1 MIPLRRAALFLL
13 ILSLLPAITMAEET
27 DLRISLPP
35 VYEALPIAF
44 AQEWG
49 LFADQGIAV
58 EIVGIT
64 DDQERSTALM
74 TGNLDAVMEDMTR
87 AILDDAGGWDVV
99 ITSAADSRPQTG
111 SISLGLVS
119 TGSFGVDS
127 LDELISSG
135 QTIGTTYRS
144 NYEYLLDKL
153 LAAHGLTNGWINRYM
168 YFNGVLQIAV
178 WFGAQSIPAA
188 VLPEPYIS
196 YLATYRPVN
205 GEPIHV
211 VTLSDFSEVDGLPS
225 VIVFQR
231 KFVADHPDVVR
242 AFYAAYGEA
251 IERINATP
259 RDRLIEEGLNV
270 VIPLFFEGAD
280 PASIPQEILDAI
292 IIPIFNRP
300 EDPPR
305 EKFDDVAAWMK
316 SKGYIIELPEYEDL
330 VDPRFIP

>member
-1 MIPLRRAALFLL
+1 
-13 ILSLLPAITMAEET
+13 
-27 DLRISLPP
+27 
-35 VYEALPIAF
+35 
-44 AQEWG
+44 
-49 LFADQGIAV
+49 
-58 EIVGIT
+58 
-64 DDQERSTALM
+64 
-74 TGNLDAVMEDMTR
+74 
-87 AILDDAGGWDVV
+87 
-99 ITSAADSRPQTG
+99 
-111 SISLGLVS
+111 
-119 TGSFGVDS
+119 
-127 LDELISSG
+127 
-135 QTIGTTYRS
+135 
-144 NYEYLLDKL
+144 
-153 LAAHGLTNGWINRYM
+153 M